1 LNENRSSQID
11 YYQPLSTSTIVPTS
25 ITNNLNIPKLTTAQE
40 LLEDKFSIEILNN
53 NKKKRIELTLG
64 DKVCFVNHDSD
75 LVCDTIVRG
84 LLPKKSGGLESP
96 TVYVLVADNKLDF
109 YKIVEKARKKYKMN
123 LDIVLNHTMVKRI
136 FTIYQLAD
144 FLKMDLAK
152 DIKKYESKLFIITG
166 DFFLND
172 SYIEKEEKDWLY
184 PQMIEAVKKVT
195 DSIILMFSP
204 ITLPNLV
211 NYDSKN
217 KS

>member
-1 LNENRSSQID
+1 MNENRSSQID

-144 FLKMDLAK
+144 FLIMDLAK

-184 PQMIEAVKKVT
+184 PQMIESIKKIT
-195 DSIILMFSP
+195 DSIILMFSQ